1 MDRKG
6 NGKGADGAVVLIL
19 LIAVFILVYV
29 ILIPTSDREELI
41 NLNTTTISDNGNG
54 ITQDVLLDARPGT
67 ITTDTDS
74 SIKHEI
80 LPVRIF
86 VKDEPKIESL
96 ASALNI
102 ENNLFSTKDQTVSF
116 TLDNPSSVKESA
128 LFFYV
133 TNADGNLKITL
144 NGQTIHD
151 QAVQPRKLSRIM
163 LPLTQLKSTNSIT
176 FSVDKGIFSTNTY
189 SIESVEVRNNINL
202 QNPQEER
209 TVNLE
214 TPVESADLSYSL
226 FCQSSNILTTL
237 EIFVNNK
244 EQFTGIV
251 PCTSTQ
257 TLELDVDI
265 LNDGTNT
272 VLFALDQGDFQVSNI
287 VLTTEQ
293 DTDSVWSTTFKVDS
307 KTYNAIQSERHE
319 VLLTLEL
326 SGNRRKQ
333 ANILINDASVSMD
346 TESRFFD
353 TFITSKIRKGT
364 NEIEIEPDSNF
375 KIDELQVTVGE

>member
-1 MDRKG
+1 
-6 NGKGADGAVVLIL
+6 
-19 LIAVFILVYV
+19 
-29 ILIPTSDREELI
+29 
-41 NLNTTTISDNGNG
+41 
-54 ITQDVLLDARPGT
+54 
-67 ITTDTDS
+67 
-74 SIKHEI
+74 
-80 LPVRIF
+80 
-86 VKDEPKIESL
+86 
-96 ASALNI
+96 
-102 ENNLFSTKDQTVSF
+102 
-116 TLDNPSSVKESA
+116 
-128 LFFYV
+128 
-133 TNADGNLKITL
+133 
-144 NGQTIHD
+144 
-151 QAVQPRKLSRIM
+151 
-163 LPLTQLKSTNSIT
+163 
-176 FSVDKGIFSTNTY
+176 FSTNTY

-375 KIDELQVTVGE
+375 KIDELQ